1 MTLKPFFVLG
11 LCLLFAACMGA
22 GPPTYYY
29 TLSTADLEPPP
40 VDSAAAD
47 VAIGVGPVILPDY
60 LDRLPIVSRS
70 GPHRLKI
77 DDLHRWAGPL
87 QEEIVRVLKQN
98 LAVLTGSNQVI
109 AYPWR
114 HDTAPALQ
122 VSLNVL
128 CFEGDG
134 QKVSLDAQWRIVDT
148 TSGRTLDHRQTTVEV
163 PDNGEDTESL
173 VAAMSKAVGGLGEK
187 IAAAIIDRQPGQ

>member
-1 MTLKPFFVLG
+1 MTLKPFFIVG

-22 GPPTYYY
+22 GSPTFYY
-29 TLSTADLEPPP
+29 TLSPADIEPPD
-40 VDSAAAD
+40 DSASAD
-47 VAIGVGPVILPDY
+47 VAIGVGPVVLPDY

-87 QEEIVRVLKQN
+87 QEEIMRVLKQN
-98 LAVLTGSNQVI
+98 LAMLTGSNQVT

-114 HDTAPALQ
+114 HDSAPALQ

-134 QKVSLDAQWRIVDT
+134 QKVSLDAQWHVVDT
-148 TSGRTLDHRQTTVEV
+148 TSGRTLDYRQTTVEV
-163 PDNGEDTESL
+163 PNNGKDTESM
-173 VAAMSKAVGGLGEK
+173 VAAMSKAVGVLGEK
-187 IAAAIIDRQPGQ
+187 IAAAIIDQRPEQ